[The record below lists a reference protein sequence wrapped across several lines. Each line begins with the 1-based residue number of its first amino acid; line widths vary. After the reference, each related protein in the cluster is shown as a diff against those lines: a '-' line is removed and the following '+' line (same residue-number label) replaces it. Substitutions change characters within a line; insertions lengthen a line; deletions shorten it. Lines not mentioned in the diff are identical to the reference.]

1 MTLYMYHG
9 RSLIVLTFNSCFII
23 FRADDQNVAAAHQEN
38 EMDDSLGILNLGQ
51 VSRDSDRGLSFS
63 MLVGIRLLH
72 SGMHAFPQPKV
83 RLIRMDF

>member
-1 MTLYMYHG
+1 MTFSMYHG

-23 FRADDQNVAAAHQEN
+23 FRADDENVEAAQQDN
-38 EMDDSLGILNLGQ
+38 NLDGSIGILKPGQ

-72 SGMHAFPQPKV
+72 ACISSAKSKANSNGFLV
-83 RLIRMDF
+83 T

>member
-23 FRADDQNVAAAHQEN
+23 FRADDENVEAAQQDN
-38 EMDDSLGILNLGQ
+38 DLDDSVGILNPGQ
-51 VSRDSDRGLSFS
+51 VSRDSGRGLSFS

>member
-23 FRADDQNVAAAHQEN
+23 FRADDENVVAAQQDN
-38 EMDDSLGILNLGQ
+38 DLDDSIGILNPGQ
-51 VSRDSDRGLSFS
+51 VSRDSGRGLSFS

-72 SGMHAFPQPKV
+72 AFPQPKV